1 MRLSSFPHRAALLA
15 LLVWSPIAVARAPVA
30 RVRREQQLV
39 LSERPAGTEL
49 ELRLAPSVTTVVR
62 FDADVERAELKG
74 EGPGRA
80 VRMDVAAR
88 SLLLEPREELP
99 PGEAPWLD
107 VVLAEGPARVR
118 LRFLLVSHP
127 SEVDS
132 QVDVEL
138 RPRSAR
144 PPPEP
149 ESPVSRSEVEP
160 FSRFMLSQDLK
171 DPRVS
176 TIVFKGKAVGT
187 GVTVQNT
194 WDCRTGRKRL
204 FAMHVF
210 NPVGASPWLASEVVR
225 LPPAD
230 GGLGRSG
237 RWTVAM
243 EGPIAPG
250 SVGRVVVAVPEEE
263 EEAAASVRVEV
274 REKDGGRSLLVEEDR

>member
-1 MRLSSFPHRAALLA
+1 MSSFPHRAALLA

-88 SLLLEPREELP
+88 SLMLEPREELP
-99 PGEAPWLD
+99 PGEPPWLD

-138 RPRSAR
+138 RPRLAR
-144 PPPEP
+144 SPPEP
-149 ESPVSRSEVEP
+149 ELPVSQSEVEP
-160 FSRFMLSQDLK
+160 FSRFMLSQDLEEP
-171 DPRVS
+171 DVS
-176 TIVFKGKAVGT
+176 TIAFKGKAVGT
-187 GVTVQNT
+187 GVSVRKT

-204 FAMHVF
+204 VALRVF

-250 SVGRVVVAVPEEE
+250 SVGWVVVAVPEEE
-263 EEAAASVRVEV
+263 AAAPVRVEV
-274 REKDGGRSLLVEEDR
+274 REKDGGRSLLVEER

>member
-1 MRLSSFPHRAALLA
+1 MSSFPHRAALLA

-39 LSERPAGTEL
+39 LSERPVGTAL
-49 ELRLAPSVTTVVR
+49 ELRVAPGVTTLVR
-62 FDADVERAELKG
+62 FDTVVERAELKG
-74 EGPGRA
+74 EGPGHA

-88 SLLLEPREELP
+88 SLMLEPREELP
-99 PGEAPWLD
+99 PGEPPWLD
-107 VVLAEGPARVR
+107 VVLAEGPARIR

-144 PPPEP
+144 SPPEP

-160 FSRFMLSQDLK
+160 FSRFMLSQDLEEP
-171 DPRVS
+171 DVS
-176 TIVFKGKAVGT
+176 TIAFKGKAVGT
-187 GVTVQNT
+187 GVSVRKT

-204 FAMHVF
+204 VALRVF

-250 SVGRVVVAVPEEE
+250 SVGWVVVAVPEEE
-263 EEAAASVRVEV
+263 AAAPVRVEV
-274 REKDGGRSLLVEEDR
+274 REKDGGRSLLVEER

>member
-1 MRLSSFPHRAALLA
+1 LSSFPHRAALLA

-39 LSERPAGTEL
+39 LSERPVGTAL
-49 ELRLAPSVTTVVR
+49 ELRVAPGVTTLVR
-62 FDADVERAELKG
+62 FDTVVERAELKG
-74 EGPGRA
+74 EGPGHA

-88 SLLLEPREELP
+88 SLMLEPREELP
-99 PGEAPWLD
+99 PGEPPWLD
-107 VVLAEGPARVR
+107 VVLAEGPARIR

-144 PPPEP
+144 SPPEP

-160 FSRFMLSQDLK
+160 FSRFMLSQDLEEP
-171 DPRVS
+171 DVS
-176 TIVFKGKAVGT
+176 TIAFKGKAVGT
-187 GVTVQNT
+187 GVSVRKT

-204 FAMHVF
+204 VALRVF

-250 SVGRVVVAVPEEE
+250 SVGWVVVAVPEEE
-263 EEAAASVRVEV
+263 AAAPVRVEV
-274 REKDGGRSLLVEEDR
+274 REKDGGRSLLVEER